1 MIDLKAYR
9 ADKQRYI
16 DGAKNKWVRVDRE
29 QVDALDSSTRELKQQ
44 LDDLASRRNQLSA
57 QVQELQKSGTD
68 FSAVVAEVKT
78 IKDQFAQLESTYNE
92 QIVLFDKL
100 LATIPN
106 PPMPEVIIG
115 KDDSEN
121 QVAEYVGTKKEFA
134 FTPKPH
140 WELLEAKWYLDS
152 ERAVKMSGSRFVMLK
167 WKAAQLEFA
176 MIQRAIEKL
185 TNKWFIFTIVPQLV
199 REQAMYTTGFLPN
212 DVSNLYRVNPNKTKD
227 QYSVPLQI
235 LSIIKSTFNVHRWS
249 HNIKKLRENNIQFND
264 WTFEKYKQEFSLT
277 LKWIDDEKITLK
289 EIDDEIAQLSHKQI
303 QSKLWNDW
311 CNSIDP
317 DREEDDLW
325 LIGTSEVPLV
335 SQHIDEVFEADQL
348 PLRYCGFSSCYRRE
362 AGTYGKDA
370 KGLIRVHQFEKVE
383 MVSFVKPE
391 DSVKEH
397 EFLRAIE
404 EEIFTDL
411 GLHYQRLHICSGD
424 LGAPAAKK
432 YDLEAWFPGIGAYK
446 EVTSTSNT
454 TDFQTRRGNI
464 KFKDGDR
471 REYVHSLNGTAMAL
485 GRALAA
491 LVETYQTAEGD
502 IMIPEVLQKW
512 MGVEK
517 I

>member
-1 MIDLKAYR
+1 MVDLKAYR

-16 DGAKNKWVRVDRE
+16 DGAKHKNVVVDWTKL
-29 QVDALDSSTRELKQQ
+29 DALDAQTKELKQH

-57 QVQELQKSGTD
+57 QVQEHQKSGKN
-68 FSAVVAEVKT
+68 FSHLVAEVKT
-78 IKDQFAQLESTYNE
+78 IKEQLTAIETTYNDQLAVFE
-92 QIVLFDKL
+92 TI

-106 PPMPEVIIG
+106 PPMPEVIIW

-121 QVAEYVGTKKEFA
+121 QVAEYIGQKPVFSFE
-134 FTPKPH
+134 PKPH
-140 WELLEAKWYLDS
+140 RELLEAKGYLDS
-152 ERAVKMSGSRFVMLK
+152 ERAVKLSGSRFVMLK
-167 WKAAQLEFA
+167 GKAAQLEFA
-176 MIQRAIEKL
+176 MIQWAIEKL
-185 TNKWFIFTIVPQLV
+185 SNKWFIFTIVPQLV

-212 DVSNLYRVNPNKTKD
+212 DASNLYRVNPK
-227 QYSVPLQI
+227 S
-235 LSIIKSTFNVHRWS
+235 SIEQT
-249 HNIKKLRENNIQFND
+249 
-264 WTFEKYKQEFSLT
+264 
-277 LKWIDDEKITLK
+277 
-289 EIDDEIAQLSHKQI
+289 
-303 QSKLWNDW
+303 
-311 CNSIDP
+311 

-325 LIGTSEVPLV
+325 LIWTSEVPLV
-335 SQHIDEVFEADQL
+335 SQHIDEVFDADQL
-348 PLRYCGFSSCYRRE
+348 PVRYCGFSSCYRRE

-397 EFLRAIE
+397 EFLRSIE

-411 GLHYQRLHICSGD
+411 GLHFQRLHICSGD

-471 REYVHSLNGTAMAL
+471 REFVHSLNGTAMAL

-491 LVETYQTAEGD
+491 VVETYQTAEGD
-502 IMIPEVLQKW
+502 IIIPEVLRKW
-512 MGVEK
+512 MGCER

>member
-1 MIDLKAYR
+1 MSNLSLWIVMIDLKAYR
-9 ADKQRYI
+9 ADKQKYI
-16 DGAKNKWVRVDRE
+16 DGAKNKGVRVDRE
-29 QVDALDSSTRELKQQ
+29 KVDELDAATKSLKQQ
-44 LDDLASRRNQLSA
+44 LDDLAARRNQLSA
-57 QVQELQKSGTD
+57 QVQEVQKVWGD
-68 FSAVVAEVKT
+68 FSALVAEVKE
-78 IKDQFAQLESTYNE
+78 IKEQFATIESTYNE
-92 QIVLFDKL
+92 QFAVFEQI

-121 QVAEYVGTKKEFA
+121 QVAEYIGTKKEFS

-140 WELLEAKWYLDS
+140 WELLEAKGYLDS
-152 ERAVKMSGSRFVMLK
+152 ERAVKISGSRFVMLK
-167 WKAAQLEFA
+167 GKAAQLEFA

-185 TNKWFIFTIVPQLV
+185 SNKWFIFTIVPQLV

-212 DVSNLYRVNPNKTKD
+212 DASNLYRVNP
-227 QYSVPLQI
+227 
-235 LSIIKSTFNVHRWS
+235 KSTT
-249 HNIKKLRENNIQFND
+249 EQ
-264 WTFEKYKQEFSLT
+264 TE
-277 LKWIDDEKITLK
+277 
-289 EIDDEIAQLSHKQI
+289 
-303 QSKLWNDW
+303 
-311 CNSIDP
+311 
-317 DREEDDLW
+317 REEDDLW

-335 SQHIDEVFEADQL
+335 SQHSDEVLDADQL

-404 EEIFTDL
+404 EEIFTEL

-471 REYVHSLNGTAMAL
+471 REFVHSLNGTAMAL

-491 LVETYQTAEGD
+491 VVETYQTEEGD
-502 IMIPEVLQKW
+502 IIIPEVLRKW

>member
-9 ADKQRYI
+9 ADKQLYI
-16 DGAKNKWVRVDRE
+16 DGAKHKGVRVDRE
-29 QVDALDSSTRELKQQ
+29 KVDALDATTRDLRQQ
-44 LDDLASRRNQLSA
+44 LDDLAARRNQLSA
-57 QVQELQKSGTD
+57 HVQELQKADAD
-68 FSAVVAEVKT
+68 FSAQVAEVKV
-78 IKDQFAQLESTYNE
+78 IKEQLTAIESTYNE
-92 QIVLFDKL
+92 QIAVFEKM

-106 PPMPEVIIG
+106 PPLPEVIIG

-121 QVAEYVGTKKEFA
+121 QVAEYIGKKPEFS
-134 FTPKPH
+134 FEPKPH
-140 WELLEAKWYLDS
+140 RELLEAKGYLDS
-152 ERAVKMSGSRFVMLK
+152 ERAVKLSGSRFVMLK
-167 WKAAQLEFA
+167 GKAAQLEFA
-176 MIQRAIEKL
+176 MIQWAIEKL

-199 REQAMYTTGFLPN
+199 REQAMYTTWFLPN
-212 DVSNLYRVNPNKTKD
+212 DASNLYRVNP
-227 QYSVPLQI
+227 
-235 LSIIKSTFNVHRWS
+235 KSAT
-249 HNIKKLRENNIQFND
+249 EQ
-264 WTFEKYKQEFSLT
+264 T
-277 LKWIDDEKITLK
+277 
-289 EIDDEIAQLSHKQI
+289 
-303 QSKLWNDW
+303 
-311 CNSIDP
+311 

-335 SQHIDEVFEADQL
+335 SQHIDEVFDADQL
-348 PLRYCGFSSCYRRE
+348 PVRYCGFSACYRRE

-370 KGLIRVHQFEKVE
+370 KWLIRVHQFEKVE

-391 DSVKEH
+391 DSAKEH
-397 EFLRAIE
+397 EFLRSIE

-411 GLHYQRLHICSGD
+411 GLHFQRLHICSGD

-432 YDLEAWFPGIGAYK
+432 YDLEAWFPGIWAYK

-471 REYVHSLNGTAMAL
+471 REFVHSLNGTAMAL

-502 IMIPEVLQKW
+502 IIIPEVLRKW
-512 MGVEK
+512 MGCEK